1 MPKFPEIT
9 MYIKVGLVGF
19 ADEVN
24 ETITLSYDDNLSEE
38 DNMKMLSLNAQLTQ
52 AKMQLALSQML
63 MNNLPGLIE
72 GMED

>member
-24 ETITLSYDDNLSEE
+24 ETITLSYDENLSEE

-52 AKMQLALSQML
+52 AKLQLALSQML
-63 MNNLPGLIE
+63 MNIMPGLIE